1 MKKVLKFLGLALLLL
16 IAVLLFNTFTFSS
29 KQISVEPIAKVEISD
44 RAIQRFQ
51 GAIKFP
57 TISHTDRS
65 KIDSIPFINLHA
77 YLAEQFP
84 LIDSLLVKRQFGYS
98 LLYEWKGTD
107 SSVQPVVIMSHMD
120 VVPVDMASI
129 EDWEAPPFS
138 GLLKNGKIYGRGT
151 LDDKVTMMA
160 TMEAVEMHLKNG
172 TQPKQTIYLSFG
184 HDEEI
189 GGEQGAKAIAT
200 WMKENGIKPAFVLDE
215 GGFIADG
222 TLVGMEGNMA
232 IINVAEKGYV
242 SYKLTIRTNGGHS
255 SSPPA
260 DNTIGSL
267 ATAITKLEKNQFKPR
282 MVSPVSEQISFTG
295 PEMPF
300 MIKMAMAN
308 TWLTGGMILE
318 QLNAK
323 TSTAPT
329 MIEGGVKDNVIPT
342 EASVVVNF
350 RILQGETTDDVYKHI
365 VDVVNDSRITIKLH
379 EGANA
384 NNPSEVSEIRSEG
397 YNVIEKTIKQIAS
410 DVIVVPGLI
419 AGGTDAKH
427 FIGIADNAYRFFPMR
442 LHAGNMTGVHG
453 KNEHMTV
460 ENYKEIVQFI
470 HQFVI
475 NLGD

>member
-1 MKKVLKFLGLALLLL
+1 MKKVFKFLGLALIVL
-16 IAVLLFNTFTFSS
+16 IAVLLFNTFTFTS
-29 KQISVEPIAKVEISD
+29 KQIVVDPISKIDVSEQ
-44 RAIQRFQ
+44 AIKRFQ

-57 TISHTDRS
+57 TVSHTDRS

-84 LIDSLLVKRQFGYS
+84 LIDSLLLKRQFGYS
-98 LLYEWKGTD
+98 LLFEWKGSD
-107 SSVQPVVIMSHMD
+107 ASLQPVVIMSHMD

-129 EDWEAPPFS
+129 NDWEGAPFS

-151 LDDKVTMMA
+151 MDDKVTMMA

-172 TQPKQTIYLSFG
+172 TIPKQTIYLAFG

-189 GGEQGAKAIAT
+189 GGEEGALVIAN
-200 WMKENGIKPAFVLDE
+200 WMKDNGIKPAFVMDE

-222 TLVGMEGNMA
+222 SLAGMSGDMA
-232 IINVAEKGYV
+232 VINVAEKGYV
-242 SYKLTIRTNGGHS
+242 SYKLTIRTDGGHS
-255 SSPPA
+255 SSPPI

-267 ATAITKLEKNQFKPR
+267 ATAITKLEQNQFKPR
-282 MVSPVSEQISFTG
+282 MVSPVKEQIRFTG

-300 MIKMAMAN
+300 LTKLAMAN
-308 TWLTGGMILE
+308 TWLTGSIVLE

-329 MIEGGVKDNVIPT
+329 IIQGGVKDNVIPT
-342 EASVVVNF
+342 EAHVVVNF
-350 RILQGETTDDVYKHI
+350 RILQGETSDDVYKHI
-365 VDVVNDSRITIKLH
+365 VDVIDDARINVELLN
-379 EGANA
+379 GANA
-384 NNPSEVSEIRSEG
+384 NEPSAVSEIRSAG
-397 YNVIEKTIKQIAS
+397 YSIIEKTVKQIAA

-442 LHAGNMTGVHG
+442 IHPGNMTGFHG

-460 ENYKEIVQFI
+460 DNYKEIVQFM

-475 NLGD
+475 NLND